1 MYRRGKKKEIRW
13 ERKEIRGERKADK
26 RGKEGG

>member
-13 ERKEIRGERKADK
+13 ERKEIRGESKADE